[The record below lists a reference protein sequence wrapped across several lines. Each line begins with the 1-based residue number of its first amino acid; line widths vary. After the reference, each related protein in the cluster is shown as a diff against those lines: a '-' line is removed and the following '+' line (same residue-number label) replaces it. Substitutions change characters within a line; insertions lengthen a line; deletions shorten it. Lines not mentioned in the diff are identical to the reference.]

1 MSILSIQNLHKRF
14 DDDVGVLHGISL
26 DVRAAEI
33 ACLLG
38 PSGCGKTTLLRIIA
52 GLETPDRGEVL
63 FEGRGV
69 LDVPVHKRG
78 FGLMFQDY
86 ALFPHKD
93 VAANV
98 AFGLQMQG
106 LPTREVQRR
115 VEEAL
120 ELVNLQHLAH
130 RDIHQLS
137 GGEQQRVALARSL
150 APRPRLLLLDEPI
163 GALDRTLRDR
173 LLEELRGILKRVQV
187 TVLYVTHDQSEAFAI
202 SDRVILMRQ
211 GQVVQAGA
219 PEDVYRTPA
228 NAWAAAF
235 LGMRNLLPGTWVAPG
250 IVDTEIGHLQVEGC
264 SRGATTVLIRPEAA
278 VIGASGPG
286 TTIQGTLIRRSFRG
300 ALTHVLVRCASG
312 TTLAFDLPA
321 SAEVP
326 GAGEPTTMTLRPES
340 LVCLKE

>member
-1 MSILSIQNLHKRF
+1 MSILTIQNVHKHF
-14 DDDVGVLHGISL
+14 DDHVGVLHGISL
-26 DVRAAEI
+26 EIRAGEI

-52 GLETPDRGEVL
+52 GLEAPDGGQVL
-63 FEGRGV
+63 FEGRSV
-69 LDVPVHKRG
+69 LAVPVHKRG

-93 VAANV
+93 VTDNV

-106 LPTREVQRR
+106 VPAEELKRR

-150 APRPRLLLLDEPI
+150 APRPKLLLLDEPI

-173 LLEELRGILKRVQV
+173 LLEELRSILKQVKV

-202 SDRVILMRQ
+202 ADRVILIRQ
-211 GQVVQAGA
+211 GQVIQVGA
-219 PEDVYRTPA
+219 PEVVYREPA
-228 NAWAAAF
+228 NAWAATF
-235 LGMRNLLPGTWVAPG
+235 LGMRNLLPGDCVAPG
-250 IVDTEIGHLQVEGC
+250 IVDTEIGRLQVEGC
-264 SRGATTVLIRPEAA
+264 LRGPTTVLIRPEAA
-278 VIGASGPG
+278 LVGSSQPG
-286 TTIQGTLIRRSFRG
+286 TTIRGTLIGRSFRG
-300 ALTHVLVRCASG
+300 ALIHVLVRCASD

-321 SAEVP
+321 GAEIP
-326 GAGEPTTMTLRPES
+326 SNGEPVGLTLRPEGI
-340 LVCLKE
+340 VCLAE